1 MLVRIGDGSTPCQE
15 AVGTFVDLVDG
26 VGVSG
31 VVVPVLPF
39 PPAPFVELGA
49 FAGAGVLGVVLD
61 SALRE
66 SVR

>member
-1 MLVRIGDGSTPCQE
+1 MLIRIGDGSAPCQE
-15 AVGTFVDLVDG
+15 AVGTFVDLAG
-26 VGVSG
+26 EVGALG

-39 PPAPFVELGA
+39 SPALLVESGA
-49 FAGAGVLGVVLD
+49 FAGAGVLDVLLG